1 VLADK
6 SILESKDLL
15 SDNRSGSPNIHG
27 LKSWSPLKNGV
38 WPATT
43 PWTLPTNVY
52 ENPQYSG
59 VQCRRYMSKFSP
71 EAPSAKFMQAKKRS
85 LSVQAIQEY
94 FPFDKVKKLENK
106 FNSTHAS

>member
-1 VLADK
+1 
-6 SILESKDLL
+6 
-15 SDNRSGSPNIHG
+15 
-27 LKSWSPLKNGV
+27 
-38 WPATT
+38 
-43 PWTLPTNVY
+43 
-52 ENPQYSG
+52 
-59 VQCRRYMSKFSP
+59 MSKFSP